1 MISRSAALILFLV
14 TICPPGWSTARAEDH
29 EAHAV
34 PADVGA
40 EAAAHLLVNPPLAG
54 PLSRGL
60 VIVAFRTEN
69 LKIVPIYGEAAL
81 QVTPRIGHLHVT
93 VDDGPWHWLHASVE
107 PIVIQGLPVGP
118 HRILLEL
125 ADANHKIL
133 DAQTVSFEIWAPR

>member
-1 MISRSAALILFLV
+1 MIFRFAALILLLAM
-14 TICPPGWSTARAEDH
+14 ICLPGWSTVHAEDH
-29 EAHAV
+29 ETHIV
-34 PADVGA
+34 PAEVGA
-40 EAAAHLLVNPPLAG
+40 EVAARLLVSPPLAG

-60 VIVAFRTEN
+60 AIVAFRTEN

-133 DAQTVSFEIWAPR
+133 DAQTVSFEIRASR

>member
-1 MISRSAALILFLV
+1 MISRSAALILLFAL
-14 TICPPGWSTARAEDH
+14 ICLPGCARAE

-34 PADVGA
+34 PAEAGT
-40 EAAAHLLVNPPLAG
+40 EAAAHLRVSSPLAG

-60 VIVAFRTEN
+60 AIVAFQTEN

-81 QVTPRIGHLHVT
+81 KVTPRIGHLHVT
-93 VDDGPWHWLHASVE
+93 VDEGPWHWLHASAE

-133 DAQTVSFEIWAPR
+133 DAQTVSFEIPAPR